1 MERPT
6 VSTPLGWDEL
16 ERAHAS
22 GDAAALSFDS
32 VQVLDRIERHGD
44 LFAPVLSTVQ
54 QLPSFG

>member
-1 MERPT
+1 M
-6 VSTPLGWDEL
+6 STPLGWDEL